1 MVRFTLGLC
10 VASVVAVSVTLA
22 VWLAGASTAL
32 ASGWAIQSTP
42 NHTGASQSSLSG
54 VSCTS
59 AAACTAVGNYKN
71 SAGTVLTLAEQWNGT
86 KWTIQP
92 TPNHTGA
99 SQSSL
104 SGVSC
109 TSAAACT
116 AVGNYK
122 NSAGTV
128 LTLAEQWNGT
138 NWTIQPTPNPTG
150 ASQSSLSGVSCT
162 SAAACTAVGNYVT
175 SSGVNLTLTLAERW
189 NGSAW
194 TIQQT
199 ANPGVSAKYWVPNV
213 LTGVSCTTSTACTA
227 VGWDRLDG
235 CGIFHCNIDAT
246 LAEGWNG
253 ASWTVQSGLPGYRF
267 PIPIA
272 FEGVSCSAAASCAAV
287 GSYNGSTLAA
297 SWNGTTWATQ
307 STPNPSGATSSDL
320 ASVSC
325 ASAAACTAVGQSGR
339 TLAEAWNGTTWTI
352 QPTANHTAATSSRLN
367 SVSCTTSAACTAV
380 GYYTNS
386 AGNDLTLAEHHS

>member
-1 MVRFTLGLC
+1 MNHGLGGKRIGLFA
-10 VASVVAVSVTLA
+10 VLLVLAAAS
-22 VWLAGASTAL
+22 AGANPAL
-32 ASGWAIQSTP
+32 AAPGWTIQPTRNP
-42 NHTGASQSSLSG
+42 TGASQSTLSG

-92 TPNHTGA
+92 TRNPTGA
-99 SQSSL
+99 SQSTL

-109 TSAAACT
+109 TSASACT
-116 AVGNYK
+116 AVGNYVK
-122 NSAGTV
+122 SAGGN
-128 LTLAEQWNGT
+128 LTLAEGWNGT
-138 NWTIQPTPNPTG
+138 KWTIQSTSNPTG
-150 ASQSSLSGVSCT
+150 ASQSTLSGVSCT
-162 SAAACTAVGNYVT
+162 SASACTAVGNYTNSAGRV
-175 SSGVNLTLTLAERW
+175 LTLAERW
-189 NGSAW
+189 DGSAW

-199 ANPGVSAKYWVPNV
+199 ANPGVSTKYWVPNV

-235 CGIFHCNIDAT
+235 CSIFHCYIDAT
-246 LAEGWNG
+246 LAEGWDG

-267 PIPIA
+267 PIPVA
-272 FEGVSCSAAASCAAV
+272 LVGVSCSAAAACAAV
-287 GSYNGSTLAA
+287 GSNNGSTLAA
-297 SWNGTTWATQ
+297 GWNGTTWATQ

-325 ASAAACTAVGQSGR
+325 ASATECTAVGQSGG

-352 QPTANHTAATSSRLN
+352 QPTANPSAATSSRLN
-367 SVSCTTSAACTAV
+367 NVS
-380 GYYTNS
+380 
-386 AGNDLTLAEHHS
+386 